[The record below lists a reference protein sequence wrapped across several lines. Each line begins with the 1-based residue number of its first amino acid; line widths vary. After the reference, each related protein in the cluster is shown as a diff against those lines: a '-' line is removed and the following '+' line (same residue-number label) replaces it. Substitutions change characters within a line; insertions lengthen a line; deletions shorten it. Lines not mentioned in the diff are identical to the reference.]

1 MKKYVYILRDKKLG
15 AYENPI
21 LRVDDVEHV
30 VESYVRGLK
39 LISPEEA
46 VRARDMSLYY
56 LGTFDDVIGKF
67 ELIEH
72 EEKLLD
78 FEDYIPRKEEAKDG
92 GQSN

>member
-1 MKKYVYILRDKKLG
+1 MKKYIYILRDKKLG
-15 AYENPI
+15 AYDNPI

-30 VESYVRGLK
+30 VESYVRALK
-39 LISPEEA
+39 VCSPEEA
-46 VRARDMSLYY
+46 VRARDMTLNYF
-56 LGTFDDVIGKF
+56 GTFDDVTGKF
-67 ELIEH
+67 DLLDH

>member
-15 AYENPI
+15 AFENPI

-39 LISPEEA
+39 LVSSEEA
-46 VRARDMSLYY
+46 VRARDMALYY
-56 LGTFDDVIGKF
+56 LGIFDDVTGKF
-67 ELIEH
+67 ELLER

-78 FEDYIPRKEEAKDG
+78 FEDYAQLIFVFTHCVCF
-92 GQSN
+92 